1 MISRRTLLASGGASL
16 ALTALPARAAPAGP
30 SPDPATVL
38 DAVAEDFLR
47 AFPAEASELGVD
59 TGPRAALRSR
69 LVDKSPAGQQAI
81 VAMLR
86 ANLTRLDRLEPD
98 VPDPQNR
105 IHVEVVRTAFDTA
118 LRGYAFGYGDVAVGG
133 WRNTP
138 YVVIQNVGAYI
149 DIARLLEATHKL
161 ATPAD
166 ADAYL
171 SRLTAY
177 AGQLDDETVRL
188 RDATAKGVIPPAFL
202 LDKAIAQLR
211 LARGGDPASWSL
223 VTTLAA
229 KYPDRRARAA
239 EIARARILPALDR
252 QIAALVEQSGQA
264 GDVAGVHRLPDG
276 SAYYRWALGA
286 ATTTTRTPEEIHAQG
301 LDELKSLQGQMNA
314 LLRPLGYTNG
324 SVGRRMRALG
334 ADERFLFPGD
344 DAGRARII
352 AYCEQRIAAIRPKLP
367 DLFGRPVKGDV
378 EVRRIPLAE
387 EPGAAGAYGGAGSL
401 DGSIPG
407 RFWINLRDPGSIPR
421 FTLPTLAYH
430 EAIPGH
436 VWQGE
441 YAHRLPLIRTLLGF
455 SAYQEGWALYS
466 EQLADEVGM
475 YADDPAGRLG
485 FLQAQAFRAARLVV
499 DTGLHHKRWSR
510 EQAKAW
516 FAEATGQEPGEIE
529 SEVDRYCAWPG
540 QACAYKVGHS
550 EIVRLRE
557 ATRTRLGPRF
567 DGRAFND
574 LVVGA
579 GPVPMTVLDRIV
591 RALA

>member
-1 MISRRTLLASGGASL
+1 MLSRRTLIASGGASL
-16 ALTALPARAAPAGP
+16 ALAALPARAAQVSGP
-30 SPDPATVL
+30 GDAASVL

-47 AFPAEASELGVD
+47 AFPADASELGVD
-59 TGPRAALRSR
+59 TGARTALRSR
-69 LVDKSPAGQQAI
+69 LVDKSPDGQRAI

-86 ANLTRLDRLEPD
+86 ANLARLDALAPATL
-98 VPDPQNR
+98 DPQGR
-105 IHVEVVRTAFDTA
+105 VHVEVVRTAFETA

-149 DIARLLEATHKL
+149 DITRLLEATHKL
-161 ATPAD
+161 KTPAD

-171 SRLTAY
+171 SRLDAY
-177 AGQLDDETVRL
+177 AGQLDGETARL
-188 RDATAKGVIPPAFL
+188 RAATAKGVIPPAFL

-211 LARGGDPASWSL
+211 LARGGDPAGWSL
-223 VTTLAA
+223 VATLAS

-239 EIARARILPALDR
+239 AIARIRILPALDR
-252 QIAALVEQSGQA
+252 QIAALVEQRGRA
-264 GDVAGVHRLPDG
+264 GDVAGVYRLPDG
-276 SAYYRWALGA
+276 PAYYRWALGA
-286 ATTTTRTPEEIHAQG
+286 ATTTTRAPDEIHAQG
-301 LDELKSLQGQMNA
+301 LDELRDLQGQMDA
-314 LLRPLGYTNG
+314 LLRPLGYTDG

-334 ADERFLFPGD
+334 TDKRFLFPGD
-344 DAGRARII
+344 DAGRAQII
-352 AYCEQRIAAIRPKLP
+352 AYCEERIAAIRPKLP
-367 DLFGRPVKGDV
+367 DLFGRPVKGNV
-378 EVRRIPLAE
+378 EVRRIPPAE

-441 YAHRLPLIRTLLGF
+441 YAHRLPLIRTMLGF

-475 YADDPAGRLG
+475 YADDRAGRLG
-485 FLQAQAFRAARLVV
+485 YLQGQAFRAARLVV
-499 DTGLHHKRWSR
+499 DTGLHYKRWTR

-516 FAEATGQEPGEIE
+516 FADATGQEPGEIE

-550 EIVRLRE
+550 EIVRLR
-557 ATRTRLGPRF
+557 AVARARLGTRF
-567 DGRAFND
+567 DPRAFND
-574 LVVGA
+574 LVVGS
-579 GPVPMTVLDRIV
+579 GPVPMTVLGRLV
-591 RALA
+591 GTLA